1 MYILL
6 TVSSLANRRFRPLSH
21 RTKLLKNKALLQ
33 KEPHFFIDKT
43 AITGN

>member
-1 MYILL
+1 LL
-6 TVSSLANRRFRPLSH
+6 Q
-21 RTKLLKNKALLQ
+21 NKALLQ

>member
-1 MYILL
+1 VYILL

-21 RTKLLKNKALLQ
+21 RTKLLQNKALLQ
-33 KEPHFFIDKT
+33 KGPQIFIDKA